1 MLRLILANKN
11 YSSWSLRPWLVLRAT
26 GLPFEE
32 QVIPLDVPGYEAAI
46 AAASP
51 SRRLPVLDDD
61 GLLVWDSLAIAEYL
75 NEKAPEAKLWPE
87 DPRARAHARAVSC
100 EMHSGFT
107 AMRGEMP
114 MNLKRTKVP
123 LRPSDACTAD
133 VRRVGEIFTTY
144 RKRHAGDGE
153 YLFGR
158 WSIADAMFAPVA
170 TRLRTYA
177 VAIPPHARRYCDA
190 IFVDDA
196 FLDWERAA
204 EAESWTISTAEALY
218 R

>member
-170 TRLRTYA
+170 TRLRTYGVYFEG
-177 VAIPPHARRYCDA
+177 VAQDYVETLLAHPG
-190 IFVDDA
+190 FVA
-196 FLDWERAA
+196 WERAA
-204 EAESWTISTAEALY
+204 LEETWAITRYDAIG
-218 R
+218 